1 MKRNKTR
8 ILFTAAAL
16 MFSSLSLTLMSC
28 NDSAQQQTNPAL
40 NLSLDKTEIY
50 VGETAKVSVTSSGE
64 AVTGCTFVVEG
75 EDAKVISVSN
85 DGTVTGLAPGT
96 ATLTARKANY
106 SAGTWTI
113 TVKAVPVIEPDAI
126 LEFEKEARTPDPD
139 SISSRERL
147 NTEVYRGSLEKISQ
161 AEKVLNAND
170 ISEPLFSFI
179 LKDFPLDQ
187 KVEMETASRIMD
199 AAMIKNDISN
209 KFQVLLGPTG
219 SGKTT
224 TCAKLAINYK
234 SAGKSVFIISL
245 DSYRVGSFYQIQKL
259 TDALQIPLRTVSD
272 EALFASALKEAQD
285 HDVVLID
292 TMGIGRNDDEL
303 NLKLKGM
310 LNLLNR
316 ANSEFT
322 FVSSATTKISDLE
335 SLYSVYSSYMKM
347 DSMIASKVDECSTI
361 GTLLSFSFKHKLP
374 FSYITN
380 GQRVPEDI
388 EKAESISILRYLN
401 SLDLDLNRFE
411 HQVL

>member
-1 MKRNKTR
+1 MKYVTITANSYEEALRKAEQEYGGNIRIHSRRDYTVGGGLFSKKKNKCD
-8 ILFTAAAL
+8 
-16 MFSSLSLTLMSC
+16 LTLYLAEGDLKKGKV
-28 NDSAQQQTNPAL
+28 NDEES
-40 NLSLDKTEIY
+40 
-50 VGETAKVSVTSSGE
+50 
-64 AVTGCTFVVEG
+64 
-75 EDAKVISVSN
+75 
-85 DGTVTGLAPGT
+85 
-96 ATLTARKANY
+96 
-106 SAGTWTI
+106 
-113 TVKAVPVIEPDAI
+113 I

-161 AEKVLNAND
+161 AEKILNAND

-285 HDVVLID
+285 CDVVLID

-335 SLYSVYSSYMKM
+335 SLYSVYSSYMKI